1 MTKQYTFALAGNQN
15 SGKTTLFNVLTGSNQ
30 HVGNWP
36 GVTVEQ
42 KTGVLMH
49 HHHGGD
55 AHFGAPLFKGK
66 KALSQADNS
75 DVKIVD
81 LPGIYSLSPFSMEE
95 VVTRNFITLDKPDVV
110 INIVDA
116 TNLERNLYLTMQLRQ
131 LGTPMV
137 VALNMMDEV
146 RAHGDVIKL
155 DVLEKKLGVPVIAIC
170 ARKGEGIDELVRR
183 SMECAERGEP
193 LPPLDICEGAAHTAL
208 HAIQHLVE
216 AKAAKCGIGARY
228 AATKILE
235 GDEPMQEMLG
245 LSAEDLHIIE
255 EIITDMEKTL
265 GMERAAVM
273 ADVRYTYIEK
283 LLAKAVIR
291 KQSPENT
298 VSLSDRVDRVLTHPV
313 LAIPVFLCAMLLV
326 FWITFGPFGS
336 WVADG
341 FSALVDAG
349 INAIAQWLSAN
360 EVAAWVQDLVVNG
373 VLTGVG
379 SVLSFMPTIVIL
391 FMCLSILEDSGYMA
405 RAAFLM
411 DKPLRKIGLNGRSFI
426 PMIMGFGCTVPAV
439 MSARSMSSQRD
450 RRFTILLTPFMS
462 CGAKVPVYALF
473 AQAFFQGNQVLV
485 MSVLYIGGILLSIVA
500 GLIFKRTLFHGDA
513 APFIM
518 ELPNYRLPT
527 PRNVLRQMW
536 DKAKDF
542 IQRAFTVIFLATVV
556 VWFLQS
562 FTFHFTE
569 AATMQESMLGT
580 LAGWIAPIFTPCG
593 FGNVEAATA
602 VVTGLMAKESVV
614 STLAVLSGVDLQSTA
629 MLTALRSVFPS
640 TLSAMSFLT
649 FVLLYMPCVA
659 AFAAMRRELE
669 SRKWAI
675 CAVIGQTAIAWVMA
689 VLVFQL
695 GRLLGVAG

>member
-155 DVLEKKLGVPVIAIC
+155 DVLEKELGVPVIAIC
-170 ARKGEGIDELVRR
+170 ARKGEGIDGLGRR
-183 SMECAERGEP
+183 SMGCAERGEP

-273 ADVRYTYIEK
+273 ADVSHT
-283 LLAKAVIR
+283 
-291 KQSPENT
+291 N
-298 VSLSDRVDRVLTHPV
+298 
-313 LAIPVFLCAMLLV
+313 
-326 FWITFGPFGS
+326 
-336 WVADG
+336 
-341 FSALVDAG
+341 
-349 INAIAQWLSAN
+349 N
-360 EVAAWVQDLVVNG
+360 
-373 VLTGVG
+373 
-379 SVLSFMPTIVIL
+379 
-391 FMCLSILEDSGYMA
+391 
-405 RAAFLM
+405 
-411 DKPLRKIGLNGRSFI
+411 
-426 PMIMGFGCTVPAV
+426 
-439 MSARSMSSQRD
+439 
-450 RRFTILLTPFMS
+450 
-462 CGAKVPVYALF
+462 
-473 AQAFFQGNQVLV
+473 
-485 MSVLYIGGILLSIVA
+485 
-500 GLIFKRTLFHGDA
+500 
-513 APFIM
+513 
-518 ELPNYRLPT
+518 
-527 PRNVLRQMW
+527 
-536 DKAKDF
+536 
-542 IQRAFTVIFLATVV
+542 
-556 VWFLQS
+556 
-562 FTFHFTE
+562 
-569 AATMQESMLGT
+569 
-580 LAGWIAPIFTPCG
+580 
-593 FGNVEAATA
+593 
-602 VVTGLMAKESVV
+602 
-614 STLAVLSGVDLQSTA
+614 
-629 MLTALRSVFPS
+629 
-640 TLSAMSFLT
+640 
-649 FVLLYMPCVA
+649 
-659 AFAAMRRELE
+659 
-669 SRKWAI
+669 
-675 CAVIGQTAIAWVMA
+675 
-689 VLVFQL
+689 
-695 GRLLGVAG
+695 

>member
-1 MTKQYTFALAGNQN
+1 
-15 SGKTTLFNVLTGSNQ
+15 
-30 HVGNWP
+30 
-36 GVTVEQ
+36 
-42 KTGVLMH
+42 
-49 HHHGGD
+49 
-55 AHFGAPLFKGK
+55 
-66 KALSQADNS
+66 
-75 DVKIVD
+75 
-81 LPGIYSLSPFSMEE
+81 
-95 VVTRNFITLDKPDVV
+95 
-110 INIVDA
+110 
-116 TNLERNLYLTMQLRQ
+116 
-131 LGTPMV
+131 
-137 VALNMMDEV
+137 
-146 RAHGDVIKL
+146 
-155 DVLEKKLGVPVIAIC
+155 
-170 ARKGEGIDELVRR
+170 
-183 SMECAERGEP
+183 
-193 LPPLDICEGAAHTAL
+193 
-208 HAIQHLVE
+208 
-216 AKAAKCGIGARY
+216 
-228 AATKILE
+228 
-235 GDEPMQEMLG
+235 MQEMLG

-341 FSALVDAG
+341 FSALLDAG

-569 AATMQESMLGT
+569 AGHH
-580 LAGWIAPIFTPCG
+580 AGKHAGNPCRMDRAYLYALWLWQRG
-593 FGNVEAATA
+593 GCHGSGYGADGQGKRCKYA
-602 VVTGLMAKESVV
+602 G
-614 STLAVLSGVDLQSTA
+614 STFW
-629 MLTALRSVFPS
+629 R
-640 TLSAMSFLT
+640 
-649 FVLLYMPCVA
+649 
-659 AFAAMRRELE
+659 
-669 SRKWAI
+669 
-675 CAVIGQTAIAWVMA
+675 
-689 VLVFQL
+689 
-695 GRLLGVAG
+695 

>member
-1 MTKQYTFALAGNQN
+1 M
-15 SGKTTLFNVLTGSNQ
+15 
-30 HVGNWP
+30 
-36 GVTVEQ
+36 
-42 KTGVLMH
+42 
-49 HHHGGD
+49 
-55 AHFGAPLFKGK
+55 
-66 KALSQADNS
+66 
-75 DVKIVD
+75 
-81 LPGIYSLSPFSMEE
+81 
-95 VVTRNFITLDKPDVV
+95 
-110 INIVDA
+110 
-116 TNLERNLYLTMQLRQ
+116 ERNLYLTMQLRQ

-155 DVLEKKLGVPVIAIC
+155 EVLEKELGVPVIAIC

-183 SMECAERGEP
+183 SMECAEKGEA
-193 LPPLDICEGAAHTAL
+193 LPPLDICTGPAHTAL

-216 AKAAKCGIGARY
+216 SKAVKCGIGARY

-245 LSAEDLHIIE
+245 LTAEDLHIIE
-255 EIITDMEKTL
+255 EILTDMEKTL

-273 ADVRYTYIEK
+273 ADVRYTYIEE
-283 LLAKAVIR
+283 LLSRAVIR
-291 KQSPENT
+291 KRKPEDEI
-298 VSLSDRVDRVLTHPV
+298 SLSDRVDRVLTHPV
-313 LAIPVFLCAMLLV
+313 LAIPVFLCAMLMV
-326 FWITFGPFGS
+326 FWITFGPFGA

-349 INAIAQWLSAN
+349 INAIDQWLSAN
-360 EVAAWVQDLVVNG
+360 QVAAWVQQLVVKG

-485 MSVLYIGGILLSIVA
+485 MSVLYVGGILLSIVA
-500 GLIFKRTLFHGDA
+500 GLVFKRTLFHGDA

-518 ELPNYRLPT
+518 ELPSYRLPT

-562 FTFHFTE
+562 FTFHFTQ
-569 AATMQESMLGT
+569 TDVIQESMLGT
-580 LAGWIAPIFTPCG
+580 LAGWIAPIFAPCG
-593 FGNVEAATA
+593 FGSVEAATA

-640 TLSAMSFLT
+640 VPSAMAFLT

-675 CAVIGQTAIAWVMA
+675 CAAVGQTAVAWLMA
-689 VLVFQL
+689 TLVFQL
-695 GRLLGVAG
+695 GRALGVGG